1 MALAATPAATCV
13 VTCKLVNHCAK
24 QAVMTLQSGK
34 ELRWALTF
42 LEGDLLEGDFLEGD
56 QFRVAMF

>member
-1 MALAATPAATCV
+1 
-13 VTCKLVNHCAK
+13 
-24 QAVMTLQSGK
+24 MTLQSGK

-42 LEGDLLEGDFLEGD
+42 LEGDLLEGDLLEGDFLEGD